1 MYKKVHLRL
10 TILST
15 GITAAIMIIMSLIYL
30 YISEK
35 IFIRTNTILLKM
47 I

>member
-15 GITAAIMIIMSLIYL
+15 GITAAIMIIMSFGYL
-30 YISEK
+30 YVSEK
-35 IFIRTNTILLKM
+35 NIILLKM